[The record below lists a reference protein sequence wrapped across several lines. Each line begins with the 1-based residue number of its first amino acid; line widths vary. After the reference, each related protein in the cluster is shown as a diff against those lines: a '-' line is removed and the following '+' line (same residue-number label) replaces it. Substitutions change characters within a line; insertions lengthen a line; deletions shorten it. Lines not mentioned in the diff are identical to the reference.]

1 MSTSQVEPSKPKTA
15 IDQLLQFRLADWVL
29 DFFEKSP
36 KDGQPP
42 RFPSEKEFNEQFKD
56 LFPDASYEQTLI
68 TIQNIA
74 DKYEII
80 NIGQNILV
88 LKQIF
93 TTLIQANLKEFE
105 LTNQSVIPIIHK
117 LQNPDSPT
125 QTRTLS
131 SAGVIEE
138 VDNAIKQIR
147 QNNQTPPTPI
157 ELPKTIKI
165 TNPIPTTQTPQSVNP
180 TAPLPIQQ
188 PITLPQTTT
197 RIITLPNNSSKS
209 PSKQS
214 GEPANPK
221 PSSSSTRSTT
231 KKLEDTVT
239 LTHTEL
245 TNAIT
250 QLIQSPAI
258 SATLFKAKIDA
269 ANQQRIAGK
278 IANNVATQIIYS
290 THTADYQEL
299 SPVLASEIYEHSL
312 KEPETTDGAKKLTKS
327 DDFLVAVDQVSETNH
342 PAVTQANTASQIL
355 LISTLA
361 DPQSSPSTH
370 SQIIDKA
377 IDTGLKINPETATA
391 KNKQI
396 ISEAIHQIYL
406 PNIANQIIQN
416 TQEDFDKNIPLN
428 PQSLLQNLRS
438 AEENSYQNYLKH
450 LDSKLDDKT
459 LLTLAAPRFVTD
471 VVSHEILQPVNIYSQ
486 GQYQAESSEIT
497 AAENHAFAS
506 LMDNPKRQQQ
516 SYEEFLS
523 ASLNPNP
530 ERRSFLSRSIREINE
545 QESISVGQS
554 ILLKNY
560 SDELELYEQIPEFNA
575 PKKHSVWRMG
585 NFSRSYYSQS
595 PAGQTITRSA
605 NFIPK
610 KSFFSFSQKFSAG
623 RAKGKLKGFAK
634 KGALKVGAKLGISAA
649 VGAGT
654 GGISLL
660 VQAGLMLA
668 AKYKKQIAYILA
680 TLAFLAYMFLLWIL
694 ANIVA
699 FAVGFAVGAAIGFA
713 LGGPVG
719 ALIGGFLGGTAS
731 VWLYNHFPGYATVVN
746 NLMFYLPKIWGAVSG
761 WATGAAS
768 AIWSAGAAAASFT
781 WSAAGAVGG
790 FISGI
795 PGASAIGGLVSSG
808 TNALVGVAT
817 NPAVL
822 IPTATVGSITT
833 FSILSY
839 STVSSALFTNPSLP
853 EQIVLPGDATEGE
866 TSNTYIQIQKLAS
879 VNAKSLGPAKTI
891 KLENS
896 DLPQTVTYTVNI
908 SAQNQPIYDIVCTDT
923 ITHVTKSGNIRNL
936 TSPTINCPTTLN
948 PNQTA
953 SISYDLPIPNE
964 TIFQDSSI
972 SNKFSIS
979 FKSFDPNIIP
989 IPAPGGGFTN
999 SVSSSA
1005 NDLSSVFIG
1014 TPAGDC
1020 PSGWPAA
1027 GSGNVTQG
1035 PGGLVSHSSLEAIDV
1050 ATFYTDS
1057 LLATFNGVVEYK
1069 YTDPAGNHPIT
1080 GRTGLTVIL
1089 SGTCNGT
1096 SFRAIYGHMDSFGPG
1111 IEVGAV
1117 ITKGQIVGYEGFT
1130 GYILPPDVRGTHLH
1144 YEFRGLRMEPPY
1156 IPVDVRGCSGSCAA
1170 VN

>member
-1 MSTSQVEPSKPKTA
+1 MPTSPAVTPKPQTA
-15 IDQLLQFRLADWVL
+15 LDQLLQFRLADWVL
-29 DFFEKSP
+29 DFFEKSS
-36 KDGQPP
+36 KDSQPP
-42 RFPSEKEFNEQFKD
+42 RFPTEKEFNDQFKD
-56 LFPDASYEQTLI
+56 LFPEANYEQTLI

-74 DKYEII
+74 DKYEIV

-93 TTLIQANLKEFE
+93 FSLIQTNLKEFE
-105 LTNQSVIPIIHK
+105 LTNQSIIPIVKK
-117 LQNPDSPT
+117 LNHSKSSS
-125 QTRTLS
+125 QTAPLS
-131 SAGVIEE
+131 SAAIIEE
-138 VDNAIKQIR
+138 VDNAIEQIR
-147 QNNQTPPTPI
+147 KNNQASPAPI

-165 TNPIPTTQTPQSVNP
+165 PNPVKTTQPQPITP

-188 PITLPQTTT
+188 PVILPQNAPRTTITLPKDT
-197 RIITLPNNSSKS
+197 
-209 PSKQS
+209 
-214 GEPANPK
+214 PK
-221 PSSSSTRSTT
+221 PSSKTPQTSTRSTV

-250 QLIQSPAI
+250 QLIQKPAI
-258 SATLFKAKIDA
+258 SSTLFKAKIDA

-299 SPVLASEIYEHSL
+299 SPVLASEIYEHAL
-312 KEPETTDGAKKLTKS
+312 KEPETISGAKNLTKS
-327 DDFLVAVDQVSETNH
+327 DDFLIAVDQVSETNH
-342 PAVTQANTASQIL
+342 PTITQANTASQIL
-355 LISTLA
+355 LISTLT

-370 SQIIDKA
+370 TQVVDQA
-377 IDTGLKINPETATA
+377 IDIGLKINPETSTQ
-391 KNKQI
+391 KNKQL
-396 ISEAIHQIYL
+396 ISEAIHQVYL
-406 PNIANQIIQN
+406 PSIARQVIQD

-428 PQSLLQNLRS
+428 HQNFLQNLHS
-438 AEENSYQNYLKH
+438 AQEKGYQDYLKH
-450 LDSKLDDKT
+450 LDTKLLDKT
-459 LLTLAAPRFVTD
+459 LLTLATPRFITD
-471 VVSHEILQPVNIYSQ
+471 TVSREILQPVNVYSQ
-486 GQYQAESSEIT
+486 GQYQAQSVEIA

-516 SYEEFLS
+516 SYEEFLYANLS
-523 ASLNPNP
+523 PSQ
-530 ERRSFLSRSIREINE
+530 ERKSFLSRSIREINE
-545 QESISVGQS
+545 QESISIGQS

-560 SDELELYEQIPEFNA
+560 SDELELYEQIPQFDS

-595 PAGQTITRSA
+595 PSGQIITRSA

-610 KSFFSFSQKFSAG
+610 KSFFSFSQKFSSG
-623 RAKGKLKGFAK
+623 RAKGKLKAFAK
-634 KGALKVGAKLGISAA
+634 KGALKAGAKVGISAA

-654 GGISLL
+654 GGVSLL

-668 AKYKKQIAYILA
+668 AKYKKQIAYILGS
-680 TLAFLAYMFLLWIL
+680 LAFLAIMFLLWLL
-694 ANIVA
+694 AQAVA
-699 FAVGFAVGAAIGFA
+699 FVVGFAVGAAIGFA

-761 WATGAAS
+761 WVTGAAS
-768 AIWSAGAAAASFT
+768 AIWSAGAAIASFS

-790 FISGI
+790 FIGGI

-808 TNALVGVAT
+808 TNAIVSVAS

-833 FSILSY
+833 FSVLSY

-891 KLENS
+891 NLENS
-896 DLPQTVTYTVNI
+896 DLPQTVTYTINI
-908 SAQNQPIYDIVCTDT
+908 SAQNQPIYDIICTDT
-923 ITHVTKSGNIRNL
+923 ITHVTKSGNIRTL
-936 TSPTINCPTTLN
+936 PSPTINCPNTLN
-948 PNQTA
+948 PNQTT
-953 SISYDLPIPNE
+953 SVSYNLPIPNE
-964 TIFQDSSI
+964 SIFQDSSI

-979 FKSFDPNIIP
+979 FKSFDPNVVP

-999 SVSSSA
+999 SITSSA

-1057 LLATFNGVVEYK
+1057 LLATFNGIVEYK
-1069 YTDPAGNHPIT
+1069 YTDPNGNHPIT

-1111 IEVGAV
+1111 IDVGAV
-1117 ITKGQIVGYEGFT
+1117 ITKGQIIGYEGFT

-1144 YEFRGLRMEPPY
+1144 YEFRGIRMEPPY